1 MKNTG
6 GEKMGVQNERMEE
19 QWTAVIEPKTA
30 LLDIPVKELWQYR
43 SMIFML
49 VKRNYQIQYK
59 QTILGPLWIILN
71 PIFSSGL
78 FSLVFGYVGKFQSGN
93 IPYFLFYMS
102 ANVLWSFFA
111 GCVNGNTGIFSNNT
125 QLFGK
130 IYFPRLVVPVS
141 QVLFELVRLLIQ
153 MMVFLVV
160 WCVYLAQGE
169 TSFTGPYLLLVP
181 FLVLEAGLL
190 GMAMG
195 MIVSSLTI
203 RYRDLSHFMNFGM
216 QLLMYASPV
225 LYPISQ
231 LPDFL
236 QKLVLLNP
244 MASVVEAFRFC
255 LTGSGMIHRGAL
267 LYSAAITGVILFLG
281 MILFNQTEKNF
292 IDVV

>member
-1 MKNTG
+1 
-6 GEKMGVQNERMEE
+6 MGVQNERMEE

-255 LTGSGMIHRGAL
+255 LTGSAMIHRGAL